1 MKQVG
6 WDKNLIYETLLL
18 VIFGQILA
26 LKPPK
31 TAGWFQKKCQK
42 RPGFNETFRVVSKN
56 CRKVE
61 MVSLKP
67 VKNCRFQN
75 QPAGMSFLS

>member
-1 MKQVG
+1 MSSLTI
-6 WDKNLIYETLLL
+6 DDFETLLL
-18 VIFGQILA
+18 VILGQILA

-31 TAGWFQKKCQK
+31 TAVWFQKNCQK
-42 RPGFNETFRVVSKN
+42 RPGFNETVGWFQK
-56 CRKVE
+56 KLPKIE

-67 VKNCRFQN
+67 VKNYRCQN